1 MAKHGSVGEYKPETE
16 DWTAYTERVGHYFT
30 ANDITDDG
38 KKRAIFLSAC
48 GPSTYGLIRSLV
60 APKTVTDHSYAELVE
75 LVKKHYNPRP
85 SAITQRFKF
94 NSRVRQPGET
104 VAEYVAELRKL

>member
-1 MAKHGSVGEYKPETE
+1 MAKHGSIGKCRPETD
-16 DWTAYTERVGHYFT
+16 DWTAYAERVGHYFT
-30 ANDITDDG
+30 ANDITDDS
-38 KKRAIFLSAC
+38 KKRAIFLSVC

-60 APKTVTDHSYAELVE
+60 APKTADDHSYTELVE

-85 SAITQRFKF
+85 SAITQRFKS

-104 VAEYVAELRKL
+104 VA